1 MDGDRPVGG
10 RCRFLGPARARPTAA
25 GPAPLTPLAFAAA
38 ATTRLEVGTWVPA
51 NDFRNPVVVAREAAT
66 LDLLSGG
73 RFRLGLGA
81 GPPANG
87 YGDLGVTVES
97 GAIRVERL
105 AESVR
110 IVNALFR
117 GERVHL
123 TGTHY
128 ASAGAEL
135 LPPPRRKVPLLI
147 AAGGRRA
154 TELAAAEAD
163 TVAFS
168 TFSRTQLARQLEWL
182 ENAAGERFP
191 RLELALRFS
200 APSSTIGPPMPD
212 EEPNLLA
219 GAPDEV
225 ADQLRRMGRDQPRG
239 GRRAPA
245 WTDSNGGRERRGGRR
260 WRADGV
266 RSRHLLRRPGPGL
279 GPGPGQ
285 TGLNHRKRRHGPR
298 AQRHRDIGPSLPG
311 SSALASA
318 RSGGQ
323 AVCCVTPS
331 LPPAPA

>member
-1 MDGDRPVGG
+1 MSPRLF
-10 RCRFLGPARARPTAA
+10 RFGVVAISAA
-25 GPAPLTPLAFAAA
+25 GGKEWTATAQRAEDAGFSALLVPDLPPPVPAPLTALAFAAA
-38 ATTRLEVGTWVPA
+38 ATTRLEVGTWVLA

-81 GPPANG
+81 GQPANG

-163 TVAFS
+163 TVACS
-168 TFSRTQLARQLEWL
+168 TFSQAQLARQLEWL
-182 ENAAGERFP
+182 KNAAGDRFP
-191 RLELALRFS
+191 HLELALRFS
-200 APSSTIGPPMPD
+200 TPSSTIGPPMPD
-212 EEPNLLA
+212 EAPNLLA

-225 ADQLRRMGRDQPRG
+225 ADQLRRLRDRFGISYVVLDEIAARQL
-239 GRRAPA
+239 AP
-245 WTDSNGGRERRGGRR
+245 
-260 WRADGV
+260 V
-266 RSRHLLRRPGPGL
+266 VSR
-279 GPGPGQ
+279 
-285 TGLNHRKRRHGPR
+285 
-298 AQRHRDIGPSLPG
+298 
-311 SSALASA
+311 LA
-318 RSGGQ
+318 G
-323 AVCCVTPS
+323 T
-331 LPPAPA
+331 